1 MRFGQRGLIIQ
12 DLFIVQL
19 NLITYENSNFN

>member
-1 MRFGQRGLIIQ
+1 MTFGQRGLIIK